1 MGKNIKTLRRF
12 LALVMA
18 FGVVA
23 GLCACTQQSSSSA
36 PPSATSSESQTPD
49 AVVAEWPDFLTVG
62 GGSTGGVFFSAAAGI
77 AQLLSSETDTTLI
90 LPELSAD
97 SVGLEASSG
106 ASSLDLEP
114 QETKDSIMTVAR
126 SVARAFFRDIS
137 FSSLKI
143 MNMFFCQEHDV
154 RTPS

>member
-1 MGKNIKTLRRF
+1 M
-12 LALVMA
+12 
-18 FGVVA
+18 
-23 GLCACTQQSSSSA
+23 
-36 PPSATSSESQTPD
+36 
-49 AVVAEWPDFLTVG
+49 
-62 GGSTGGVFFSAAAGI
+62 
-77 AQLLSSETDTTLI
+77 I

-97 SVGLEASSG
+97 SVGLEASPG

-114 QETKDSIMTVAR
+114 QETRDSIMTVAR

>member
-1 MGKNIKTLRRF
+1 MISARVITGQLPCKVIQICGAAVCLFGCVVGPGKY
-12 LALVMA
+12 
-18 FGVVA
+18 A
-23 GLCACTQQSSSSA
+23 GLEHIVPPACPYSVAVKFSNA
-36 PPSATSSESQTPD
+36 RARLWHHSSEK
-49 AVVAEWPDFLTVG
+49 
-62 GGSTGGVFFSAAAGI
+62 AA
-77 AQLLSSETDTTLI
+77 LEKPTLI

-97 SVGLEASSG
+97 SVGLEASPG

-143 MNMFFCQEHDV
+143 MNMFFYQEHDV

>member
-1 MGKNIKTLRRF
+1 MVLICFSASILPSRT
-12 LALVMA
+12 
-18 FGVVA
+18 VA
-23 GLCACTQQSSSSA
+23 SISGYSVAVKFSNARARLWHH
-36 PPSATSSESQTPD
+36 SSEK
-49 AVVAEWPDFLTVG
+49 
-62 GGSTGGVFFSAAAGI
+62 AA
-77 AQLLSSETDTTLI
+77 LEKPTLI

-97 SVGLEASSG
+97 SVGLEASPG

-143 MNMFFCQEHDV
+143 MNMFFYQEHDV

>member
-1 MGKNIKTLRRF
+1 M
-12 LALVMA
+12 
-18 FGVVA
+18 
-23 GLCACTQQSSSSA
+23 
-36 PPSATSSESQTPD
+36 
-49 AVVAEWPDFLTVG
+49 
-62 GGSTGGVFFSAAAGI
+62 
-77 AQLLSSETDTTLI
+77 I

>member
-77 AQLLSSETDTTLI
+77 AQLLSSETDTMVAFRWTMRTTWSSFRVNVPS
-90 LPELSAD
+90 LPAAD
-97 SVGLEASSG
+97 
-106 ASSLDLEP
+106 
-114 QETKDSIMTVAR
+114 
-126 SVARAFFRDIS
+126 
-137 FSSLKI
+137 
-143 MNMFFCQEHDV
+143 
-154 RTPS
+154 